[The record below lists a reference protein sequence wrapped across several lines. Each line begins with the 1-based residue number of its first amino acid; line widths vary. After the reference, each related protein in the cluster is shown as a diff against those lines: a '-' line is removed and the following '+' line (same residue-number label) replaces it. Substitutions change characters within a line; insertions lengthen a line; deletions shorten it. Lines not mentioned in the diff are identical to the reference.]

1 MSTVGTALTPGF
13 WRLFVVLLVG
23 AMAVT
28 FVVSAA
34 LDALVLRMQRRR
46 TRHLP
51 PATQAMD
58 PPWPVLS
65 ALVHH

>member
-1 MSTVGTALTPGF
+1 MGTTLTPDF
-13 WRLFVVLLVG
+13 WRLFAVLLVS

-34 LDALVLRMQRRR
+34 LDALVLRLQRRR
-46 TRHLP
+46 TRHLTP
-51 PATQAMD
+51 ITHEAGASDRPHR
-58 PPWPVLS
+58 